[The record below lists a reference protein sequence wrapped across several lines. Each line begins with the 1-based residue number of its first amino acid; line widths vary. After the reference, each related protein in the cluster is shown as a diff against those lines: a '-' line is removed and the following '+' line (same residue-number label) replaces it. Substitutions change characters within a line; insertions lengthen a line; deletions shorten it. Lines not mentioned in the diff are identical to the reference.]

1 MKKIKD
7 ILIEESEKSITQEI
21 CGFICLGENFYFKE
35 VKNRASD
42 PNVYFHMSTIDFLSI
57 KNNNKIISIFHNHP
71 NNIENQSSFD
81 KNIADNICL
90 PSIVYSNMTKKFS
103 IFIPDSIDSDVK
115 DVERLKEEIF
125 DD

>member
-1 MKKIKD
+1 MRKIKD
-7 ILIEESEKSITQEI
+7 ILIEESNKNITQEI
-21 CGFICLGENFYFKE
+21 CGFICLNENFYFIE
-35 VKNRASD
+35 VNNRASD
-42 PNVYFHMSTIDFLSI
+42 PNTYFHMSTIDYLNI
-57 KNNNKIISIFHNHP
+57 KNNNNIISLFHNHP